1 MNSSIFDPE
10 LQLIT
15 DVELRGLVIKVLEC
29 VDNRHETEPASSTG
43 KYHPDFAH
51 GEGGLV
57 RHTKAVVFM
66 VSELCNTRPGINRDY
81 MLAAAILHDM
91 HKYKDT
97 GKYTCH
103 EHPFLMACDASEAGL
118 PQPVVLA
125 IESHMGQWTTSNR
138 SSVVL
143 PVPSDDFQWL
153 LHYADYLA
161 SRTWLKL
168 TFDEQNNLVL

>member
-15 DVELRGLVIKVLEC
+15 DVELRVRVIKVLEGA
-29 VDNRHETEPASSTG
+29 DDRHETEPASSTG

-66 VSELCNTRPGINRDY
+66 VNELCRARADLDQNCLI
-81 MLAAAILHDM
+81 AAAILHDM
-91 HKYKDT
+91 HKYKEV

-103 EHPFLMACDASEAGL
+103 EHPFLMAGDASEAGL
-118 PQPVVLA
+118 PAAIVFA
-125 IESHMGQWTTSNR
+125 IESHMGRWNTSPR

-168 TFDEQNNLVL
+168 TFDGDNNIVV

>member
-1 MNSSIFDPE
+1 MNSCIFDPE
-10 LQLIT
+10 LVQIT
-15 DVELRGLVIKVLEC
+15 DLALRNKVRELIEKA
-29 VDNRHETEPASSTG
+29 DSRHETEPASSTG
-43 KYHPDFAH
+43 KYHPDFAQ

-66 VSELCNTRPGINRDY
+66 VNELCRARADLDQNCLI
-81 MLAAAILHDM
+81 AAALLHDM
-91 HKYKDT
+91 HKYKEA

-118 PQPVVLA
+118 PAAIVFA
-125 IESHMGQWTTSNR
+125 IESHMGRWNTSNR

-168 TFDEQNNLVL
+168 TFDQDNNLVV

>member
-1 MNSSIFDPE
+1 MNSNIFKME
-10 LQLIT
+10 LEQII
-15 DVELRGLVIKVLEC
+15 DSDLRSKVKLVLDC
-29 VDNRHETEPASSTG
+29 VDPRHETEPASSTG

-51 GEGGLV
+51 GDGGLI
-57 RHTKAVVFM
+57 RHTKAVVLIAN
-66 VSELCNTRPGINRDY
+66 ELCNTRPGINKDY
-81 MLAAAILHDM
+81 MIAAAILHDM

-125 IESHMGQWTTSNR
+125 IESHMGQWNTSNR

-168 TFDEQNNLVL
+168 TFDENNNLVV